1 MKKTIITI
9 LIVLVI
15 LAIGITIGLNADKI
29 WEPKYE
35 GLILTNVEMKE
46 NLKDKLVQR
55 AYTYL
60 DKKGLIEEFGID
72 KNDTVTIKK
81 DDDYNPIF
89 MGSLTSTWRTIKLK
103 VYVVDF
109 KKGNPVIISQS
120 TEEVIGQ
127 QIAIMD

>member
-89 MGSLTSTWRTIKLK
+89 MGSLTST
-103 VYVVDF
+103 
-109 KKGNPVIISQS
+109 
-120 TEEVIGQ
+120 
-127 QIAIMD
+127 